1 MQQRH
6 VNQSKVIEPQR
17 KDLRNHPRILAP
29 KELVVVWRSAD
40 QRGASRLGTVGLGGM
55 FLKTPKPLAA
65 GSAVELV
72 IQVSPGTPG
81 TDVRARAV
89 VYNVKPGEGMG
100 VKFVQMRGDDRLR
113 LNQFLN
119 TQMKTQKIEVEGPTR
134 EASPLVPTD
143 VISSEKNAALPN
155 ALACESTSKTTVD
168 ADICEGELQRYL
180 TLART
185 GTHYHL
191 LGITPD
197 SSKEQVKQGF
207 YVLARKFH
215 PDRHMNRPGWKER
228 LQQLMGLATEAYE
241 TLSDDEERFG
251 YDKRLASAKPTES
264 REAVDESLK
273 IAAACLRDQNVPGYI
288 FWMQKCVDN
297 APTVAKY
304 RVSLATALMLNERQC
319 WQAVHQFE
327 KAIELDPFNTAAYLE
342 FGALYEQML
351 LPRRACALYSKI
363 LELDSTHA
371 VAKER
376 LATLQPNE
384 KKTPSNLGR
393 LFSTK

>member
-1 MQQRH
+1 M
-6 VNQSKVIEPQR
+6 
-17 KDLRNHPRILAP
+17 
-29 KELVVVWRSAD
+29 VWRSAD

-72 IQVSPGTPG
+72 VQVSPGTPG

-119 TQMKTQKIEVEGPTR
+119 IQMKTQKIGVEGSTM
-134 EASPLVPTD
+134 EASPPSPGD
-143 VISSEKNAALPN
+143 VISTDKNAVRRNASAPESASETTAEPN
-155 ALACESTSKTTVD
+155 ISE
-168 ADICEGELQRYL
+168 EELKRYL

-191 LGITPD
+191 LGIPSD
-197 SSKEQVKQGF
+197 SSKEQIKQCF
-207 YVLARKFH
+207 YQLARKFH
-215 PDRHMNRPGWKER
+215 PDRHMNKPDWKEG
-228 LQQLMGLATEAYE
+228 LQQVMGAATEAYE
-241 TLSDDEERFG
+241 TLSDDDERFG
-251 YDKRLASAKPTES
+251 YDKRLASARPTES
-264 REAVDESLK
+264 QETVEESVK

-288 FWMQKCVDN
+288 LWMQKCVDN
-297 APTVAKY
+297 APSVAKY
-304 RVSLATALMLNERQC
+304 RVSLAMGLMLNERQC
-319 WQAVHQFE
+319 WEAVHQFE

-376 LATLQPNE
+376 LATLQPHE
-384 KKTPSNLGR
+384 KKPPSKVGR

>member
-1 MQQRH
+1 
-6 VNQSKVIEPQR
+6 VTEAKVIAPQH
-17 KDLRNHPRILAP
+17 KDLRNYPRISAP
-29 KELVVVWRSAD
+29 KELVVVWRSGD
-40 QRGASRLGTVGLGGM
+40 QRGASCLGTVGLGGL

-119 TQMKTQKIEVEGPTR
+119 TQMKTQKIEVEGSTK
-134 EASPLVPTD
+134 EALPPPPKE
-143 VISSEKNAALPN
+143 VISSENNSASPN
-155 ALACESTSKTTVD
+155 VLASEPASKMTAE
-168 ADICEGELQRYL
+168 ADISEEELQRWL

-191 LGITPD
+191 LGITSD
-197 SSKEQVKQGF
+197 SSREQVRQGF

-215 PDRHMNRPGWKER
+215 PDRHMNRPEWKER
-228 LQQLMGLATEAYE
+228 LQQLMGAATKAYG
-241 TLSDDEERFG
+241 TLSDDEERFS
-251 YDKRLASAKPTES
+251 YNKQLASAKPTES
-264 REAVDESLK
+264 QETVEESVK
-273 IAAACLRDQNVPGYI
+273 IAAACLRDQNVLGYI

-304 RVSLATALMLNERQC
+304 RVSLAMGLMLNERQC
-319 WQAVHQFE
+319 WEAVQQFE
-327 KAIELDPFNTAAYLE
+327 KAIELDPFNIATYLE
-342 FGALYEQML
+342 FGALYEQMR
-351 LPRRACALYSKI
+351 LPRRAYALYSKI
-363 LELDSTHA
+363 LDLDSTHA

-376 LATLQPNE
+376 LASLQAGE
-384 KKTPSNLGR
+384 KKLPPKVGR
-393 LFSTK
+393 LFNRK

>member
-119 TQMKTQKIEVEGPTR
+119 TQMKTQKIEVEGSTR
-134 EASPLVPTD
+134 EALTPPADDAL
-143 VISSEKNAALPN
+143 SSEKN
-155 ALACESTSKTTVD
+155 ESASKTTAE
-168 ADICEGELQRYL
+168 ADISEEELKRYL

-191 LGITPD
+191 LGITSD

-207 YVLARKFH
+207 YQLARKFH
-215 PDRHMNRPGWKER
+215 PDRHMNRSDWKEG
-228 LQQLMGLATEAYE
+228 LQQVMGAATEAYQ
-241 TLSDDEERFG
+241 TLSDDDERFG
-251 YDKRLASAKPTES
+251 YDKRLASARPTES
-264 REAVDESLK
+264 QETVEESVK

-297 APTVAKY
+297 APSVAKY
-304 RVSLATALMLNERQC
+304 RVSLAMGLMLNERQC
-319 WQAVHQFE
+319 WEAVHQFE

-376 LATLQPNE
+376 LATLQPHE
-384 KKTPSNLGR
+384 KKPPSKVGR